1 MDINSLYHG
10 ARKIAEMTKFPV
22 DKVCLVSNHNQ
33 GSLGHSHAKVGIEFV
48 GAHLFV
54 LINEADNA
62 EVILESG
69 GDTWRQP
76 LDKMT
81 GTYVN
86 PKMALAA
93 AGMIIAGCDLMAG
106 VEDVLL
112 GNQHDGELPEAQP
125 VAGEV

>member
-1 MDINSLYHG
+1 MDLNSLYHG

-33 GSLGHSHAKVGIEFV
+33 YEPGKYPAKVGVEFV

-54 LINEADNA
+54 LINDKDNM

-76 LDKMT
+76 LDKMV

-93 AGMIIAGCDLMAG
+93 AGMIIAGCDLMIG
-106 VEDVLL
+106 VEDVLCQH
-112 GNQHDGELPEAQP
+112 QHDGEIPENT
-125 VAGEV
+125 VISHEV